1 MSMKAVRHRFK
12 AINQLMQEKYPTLYH
27 WWHNHTERTDLSFAN
42 IQQQQATYFLKWLEE
57 IINRQDYTCPHC
69 NKQLYKAHSKSPRPQ
84 FVCYHCNYHFN
95 AISATRFKRMHRIDL
110 WIPYAKAL
118 CIGYSNSD
126 IEKLINLP
134 NKMTKQWRPVF
145 IQQMQDLKLNELV
158 QWLIWQRKRR
168 YAQIT
173 KLQQRFNG
181 FLYD

>member
-1 MSMKAVRHRFK
+1 
-12 AINQLMQEKYPTLYH
+12 
-27 WWHNHTERTDLSFAN
+27 
-42 IQQQQATYFLKWLEE
+42 
-57 IINRQDYTCPHC
+57 
-69 NKQLYKAHSKSPRPQ
+69 
-84 FVCYHCNYHFN
+84 
-95 AISATRFKRMHRIDL
+95 MHRIDL

-118 CIGYSNSD
+118 CKGYSNSD

-134 NKMTKQWRPVF
+134 HKMTKQWRPVF

-181 FLYD
+181 SLYD